1 MCGFVGGCCEWQCCE
16 CECFMCVWL
25 FSGLCF
31 RVFVVCLLM
40 EIVLG
45 VCGVFLESVR
55 AFIALQVALSFGA
68 C

>member
-1 MCGFVGGCCEWQCCE
+1 
-16 CECFMCVWL
+16 MCVWL

-55 AFIALQVALSFGA
+55 ACIALQVALSFGA